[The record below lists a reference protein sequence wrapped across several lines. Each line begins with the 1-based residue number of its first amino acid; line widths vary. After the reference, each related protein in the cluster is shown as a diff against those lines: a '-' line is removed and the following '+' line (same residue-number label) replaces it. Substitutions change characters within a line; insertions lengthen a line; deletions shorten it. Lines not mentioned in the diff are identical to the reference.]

1 MDFSATI
8 SKQPYFELRNQTYFF
23 KFFQI
28 LNTSVQCLNTKYC
41 VLSWQAKRPLNS
53 HKHARII
60 RATTNYIYNLISSIK
75 CLLFCFALFLL
86 FQYMSRICKEELPLV
101 HVSIWYI
108 YILNIIVFHSFIY
121 ILYIQYLHF
130 HTKCMCFSRIFTL

>member
-1 MDFSATI
+1 MHGFLLLYKMT
-8 SKQPYFELRNQTYFF
+8 
-23 KFFQI
+23 FQI
-28 LNTSVQCLNTKYC
+28 LCFPISQIPLRTGLPHYQSAGVNFINRA
-41 VLSWQAKRPLNS
+41 LSAIRTNPILREVINS

-86 FQYMSRICKEELPLV
+86 FHYMSRICKEELPLV

-108 YILNIIVFHSFIY
+108 YIENY
-121 ILYIQYLHF
+121 
-130 HTKCMCFSRIFTL
+130 CFSFFDLYSVYTIFTLSY